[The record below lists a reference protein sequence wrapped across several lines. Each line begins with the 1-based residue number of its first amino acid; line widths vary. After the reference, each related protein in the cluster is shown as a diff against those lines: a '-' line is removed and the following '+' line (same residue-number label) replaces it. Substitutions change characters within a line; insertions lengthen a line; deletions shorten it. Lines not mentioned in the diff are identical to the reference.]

1 MTDSRTAAALA
12 TLEGDR
18 AELRRLLAGE
28 AGVAAGTEFPRSA
41 TFRWLMSHLNARS
54 LAATALSA
62 TLSRPA
68 LLRMVGSWLWSR
80 RRGRRALRA
89 SAHAGRA

>member
-1 MTDSRTAAALA
+1 MTDARTAQALA

-28 AGVAAGTEFPRSA
+28 QDAAAAHQFPRSA
-41 TFRWLMSHLNARS
+41 TFRWLVSHLDARS

-62 TLSRPA
+62 TLARPA
-68 LLRMVGSWLWSR
+68 LLRAVGGWLWSR
-80 RRGRRALRA
+80 RRGRQALRVRA
-89 SAHAGRA
+89 RAGRA